1 MSYLVANIPPVEVF
15 IDKKFL
21 YDFQKD
27 ESGNYLGDG
36 EWEKGHWVSV
46 KSIPNRA
53 LLFETYVDKFGF
65 PYLHYSREEQT
76 WVNEFFLFDI
86 KTKTMY
92 ISDLVKFDLNK
103 KYGKGYIDNV
113 LLTVVNYWFN
123 KTYKLEVKEIE

>member
-1 MSYLVANIPPVEVF
+1 LYHNKEIGIVF
-15 IDKKFL
+15 LILFFIIFLDMTTIEKHIVKYID
-21 YDFQKD
+21 
-27 ESGNYLGDG
+27 
-36 EWEKGHWVSV
+36 
-46 KSIPNRA
+46 
-53 LLFETYVDKFGF
+53 DKFGF

-113 LLTVVNYWFN
+113 LLTVVNYWFK
-123 KTYKLEVKEIE
+123 KTYKLEVIEVE